1 MRRALPVAVLAL
13 CGSLLRADGLADLR
27 AALKG
32 LPPPTKV
39 KVRIEE
45 DSQEREEGKDR
56 TEHRTVVVEDGPDG
70 SRILED
76 SRPAP
81 AQAGQ
86 GEAKSGG
93 KKGGG
98 KKEGGAKGPV
108 KRNGDFRD
116 ALRPSEGLLE
126 QLEKARLLEEK
137 AETRDGRPARRLK
150 LAMDLDLDAEAR
162 SHLKQANH
170 EATVWIGQDGLPM
183 AMTHRIEMKARVL
196 LFASVWTKI
205 EIQRRFQWHQNR
217 LLLLDEQADVQ
228 GAALG
233 KTFSAKDT
241 TRCTPQ
247 P

>member
-1 MRRALPVAVLAL
+1 MRRALPVVLLVL
-13 CGSLLRADGLADLR
+13 CGSLLRADGLADLK

-32 LPPPTKV
+32 LHQPATV

-56 TEHRTVVVEDGPDG
+56 TERRTLVVEDGPDG

-81 AQAGQ
+81 ASQDG
-86 GEAKSGG
+86 AKPSG
-93 KKGGG
+93 KKPGG
-98 KKEGGAKGPV
+98 KGPV
-108 KRNGDFRD
+108 KRGGDFKD
-116 ALRPSEGLLE
+116 ALRPAESLLE

-137 AETRDGRPARRLK
+137 AEVRDGRPARRLK
-150 LAMDLDLDAEAR
+150 LALDLDLDAEAR
-162 SHLKQANH
+162 GHLKQADH

-205 EIQRRFQWHQNR
+205 DIQRRFQWHQNR

-228 GAALG
+228 GSALG
-233 KTFSAKDT
+233 KAFSARET
-241 TRCTPQ
+241 TRCTPL

>member
-1 MRRALPVAVLAL
+1 MRRALPVAILAL
-13 CGSLLRADGLADLR
+13 CGSLLRADGLADLK

-32 LPPPTKV
+32 LPQPAKV

-56 TEHRTVVVEDGPDG
+56 TERRTVVVEDGPDG
-70 SRILED
+70 SQILED
-76 SRPAP
+76 SRPAS

-86 GEAKSGG
+86 NGG
-93 KKGGG
+93 KPGG
-98 KKEGGAKGPV
+98 KQKGGAKGPV
-108 KRNGDFRD
+108 KRGGDFKD
-116 ALRPSEGLLE
+116 ALRPAEGLLE

-162 SHLKQANH
+162 GHLKQADH

-183 AMTHRIEMKARVL
+183 AMTHRIEVKARVL

-228 GAALG
+228 GSALG
-233 KTFSAKDT
+233 KAFSAKET